1 MEDELGYAGEL
12 TPAEAWALL
21 EREPDALLIDIRTHA
36 EWTWVGFPDVSS
48 LNRELLYASWITFPD
63 MKPNPEFLIE
73 VSQLAGEDHGRPLLL
88 ICRSGVRSA
97 AAAAALT
104 RAGFKR
110 CYNVSEGFEGDHDDR
125 GHRGSIGGWKVAG
138 LPWVQK

>member
-21 EREPDALLIDIRTHA
+21 ERESRALLIDIRTDA
-36 EWTWVGFPDVSS
+36 EWVWVGFPDVSS
-48 LNRELLYASWITFPD
+48 LGRELHYASWITHPT

-73 VSQLAGEDHGRPLLL
+73 VSQLADEDHDRPILL

-104 RAGFKR
+104 RAGFTR
-110 CYNVSEGFEGDHDDR
+110 CYNVSEGFEGDHDKN
-125 GHRGSIGGWKVAG
+125 GHRGTIGGWKVAG
-138 LPWVQK
+138 LPWKQK

>member
-12 TPAEAWALL
+12 TPSEAWAFL
-21 EREPDALLIDIRTHA
+21 EREPRALLIDIRTDA
-36 EWTWVGFPDVSS
+36 EWVWVGFPDVSA
-48 LNRELLYASWITFPD
+48 LGRALLYASWITHPT

-73 VSQLAGEDHGRPLLL
+73 VSHLAEEDHDRPLLL

-104 RAGFKR
+104 RAGHTQV
-110 CYNVSEGFEGDHDDR
+110 YNVSEGFEGDHDANV
-125 GHRGSIGGWKVAG
+125 HRGTIGGWKVAG
-138 LPWVQK
+138 LPWKQK